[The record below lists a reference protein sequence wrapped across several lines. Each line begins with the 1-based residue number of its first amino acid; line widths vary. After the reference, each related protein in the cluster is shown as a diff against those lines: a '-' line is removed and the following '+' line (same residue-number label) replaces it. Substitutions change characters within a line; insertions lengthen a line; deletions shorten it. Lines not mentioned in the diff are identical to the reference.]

1 MGLLDAIAGQVGAAF
16 SKNQTPGEQGGL
28 MDMVTQLI
36 NNPETGGLQGLIQ
49 NFQEKGLGNAVASWV
64 STGPNQP
71 VSSDQIQQA
80 LGSETVQNLA
90 QKFGFSS
97 DKIKAGLASLLP
109 QVIDKLTPDGQVP
122 DSTHLVEQGLA
133 LLRGKLFG

>member
-16 SKNQTPGEQGGL
+16 SKNQNPSEQGGL

-80 LGSETVQNLA
+80 LGNETVQNLA
-90 QKFGFSS
+90 QN
-97 DKIKAGLASLLP
+97 LACQATRSKR
-109 QVIDKLTPDGQVP
+109 DWRACCRK
-122 DSTHLVEQGLA
+122 
-133 LLRGKLFG
+133 